1 MITVLAGVN
10 GAGKSSIGG
19 SAIRAAGGQYFN
31 PDEESRSLLLAR
43 PELTLDEASGL
54 VWRHGVERLQQSI
67 SGNTNW
73 VFETT
78 LGGRTITRLLLQAAA
93 QDRKVR
99 IWYCGLESPEK
110 HIERVRARVARGG
123 HDIPEHQI
131 RYRYVASL
139 KNLCRLAPCV
149 EHLAVYDNSRDLD
162 PSGRPSPRL
171 LLKAEQGRIIALAN
185 NLPPWAR
192 SIAGAFVPPDTP

>member
-54 VWRHGVERLQQSI
+54 VWRQGVERLQQAI
-67 SGNTNW
+67 SRNTNW

-78 LGGRTITRLLLQAAA
+78 LGGHTITSLLLEAAA
-93 QDRKVR
+93 QGRKVR

-110 HIERVRARVARGG
+110 HIERVGARVARGG

-139 KNLCRLAPCV
+139 KNLCRLAPQV
-149 EHLAVYDNSRDLD
+149 DHLAVHDNSRDLD
-162 PSGRPSPRL
+162 QSGRPSPRL
-171 LLKAEQGRIIALAN
+171 LLKAEQGRIVTLADK
-185 NLPPWAR
+185 LPPWTR
-192 SIAGAFVPPDTP
+192 SIAGAFIPD